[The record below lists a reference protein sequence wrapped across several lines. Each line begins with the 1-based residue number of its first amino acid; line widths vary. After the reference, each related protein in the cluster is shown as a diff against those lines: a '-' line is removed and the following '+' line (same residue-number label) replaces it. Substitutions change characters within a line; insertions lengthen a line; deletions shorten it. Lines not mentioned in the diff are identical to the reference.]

1 MSGRTAAATEGSHMH
16 KFILMALA
24 GAAITLAAPQLA
36 SAVPLAPA
44 GLGAAAD
51 SVAATE
57 QVHHRRWHHHH
68 HRYWGHRHHHR
79 HYRYWR

>member
-1 MSGRTAAATEGSHMH
+1 MR

-24 GAAITLAAPQLA
+24 GAAVAFATPQVA

-51 SVAATE
+51 SMATTE
-57 QVHHRRWHHHH
+57 QVHHRSWHHRGRHWKHRHH
-68 HRYWGHRHHHR
+68 HRHHHR
-79 HYRYWR
+79 HYWR

>member
-1 MSGRTAAATEGSHMH
+1 MR

-24 GAAITLAAPQLA
+24 GAAITFATPQLV

-51 SVAATE
+51 RVASTE
-57 QVHHRRWHHHH
+57 EVHHRRWHHHGRH
-68 HRYWGHRHHHR
+68 WKRHHHR
-79 HYRYWR
+79 HHRHWR